1 MCLLTTNIAIAVEGS
16 VQGSP
21 DEGPITVYTDD
32 PTASAAG
39 GSASQLLQYVRQQTQ
54 ARVIV
59 GLRFAAR
66 AENILSRAQVQAQR
80 QAQRSI
86 EDAVLG
92 RVFGS
97 AADAEVNR
105 YEVIP
110 FMSVWVTA
118 GQLSRLLAD
127 PQVVSIEKDL
137 VMQPALAE
145 SIPLIHADD
154 VFRKNIGGTGF
165 VVAVIDSGVSK
176 TSPMIVGKVVSEA
189 CYSTSKPAAGLTSF
203 CPGAVTNTTKA
214 GSGVNCP
221 NTVPGCDHG
230 THVASIAAGN
240 SAQLDGVGRDA
251 KIIAIKVATRRQDAA
266 CREPLPGDLLGR
278 RHRRAE
284 ARV

>member
-1 MCLLTTNIAIAVEGS
+1 MTSIIFGHIARAVLCAVGTMCLLTTNIAIAEEGS

-66 AENILSRAQVQAQR
+66 AENTLSRAQVQAQR

-145 SIPLIHADD
+145 S
-154 VFRKNIGGTGF
+154 
-165 VVAVIDSGVSK
+165 
-176 TSPMIVGKVVSEA
+176 
-189 CYSTSKPAAGLTSF
+189 
-203 CPGAVTNTTKA
+203 
-214 GSGVNCP
+214 
-221 NTVPGCDHG
+221 
-230 THVASIAAGN
+230 
-240 SAQLDGVGRDA
+240 
-251 KIIAIKVATRRQDAA
+251 
-266 CREPLPGDLLGR
+266 
-278 RHRRAE
+278 
-284 ARV
+284 